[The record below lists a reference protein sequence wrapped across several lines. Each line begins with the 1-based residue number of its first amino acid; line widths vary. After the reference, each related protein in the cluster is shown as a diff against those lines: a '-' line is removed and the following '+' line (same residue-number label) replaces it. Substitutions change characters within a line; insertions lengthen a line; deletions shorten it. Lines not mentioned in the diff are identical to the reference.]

1 MCDGRETNNS
11 GERLETLLRGND
23 VARLL
28 NISRSKAYTL
38 IQTGEIASV
47 RLGGSVRVRPSD
59 LLAFISER
67 VSGGLGK
74 SQ

>member
-1 MCDGRETNNS
+1 MFNRVDTNKS
-11 GERLETLLRGND
+11 VEGLEPLLRGND

-28 NISRSKAYTL
+28 NISRSKAYAM
-38 IQTGEIASV
+38 IQSGEIASV

-59 LLAFISER
+59 LLAFISDR

>member
-1 MCDGRETNNS
+1 MFDETLPNNS
-11 GERLETLLRGND
+11 KERLEPLLRGNE

-28 NISRSKAYTL
+28 NISRSKAYTM
-38 IQTGEIASV
+38 IQSGEIASI

-59 LLAFISER
+59 LQLFISGR

>member
-1 MCDGRETNNS
+1 MSNDKDNNVV
-11 GERLETLLRGND
+11 GWDQEILLRGND
-23 VARLL
+23 VARIL

-38 IQTGEIASV
+38 IQSGEIASV

-74 SQ
+74 RQ

>member
-1 MCDGRETNNS
+1 MYKESVSNNS
-11 GERLETLLRGND
+11 IERLEPLLRGND

-28 NISRSKAYTL
+28 NISRSKAYAM
-38 IQTGEIASV
+38 IQSGEIASV

-74 SQ
+74 GQ